1 MNMKINLE
9 LGGVPRGYSF
19 LLDGVELVK
28 LDDDGE
34 GSFVVTADALP
45 NTVPF
50 CNDEEAEAPNNY
62 QGSNLHHIIEDW
74 AESHPNLYEALLERE
89 IDLTTMDGMT
99 DYGKPQLSL
108 RSLTVDEYRKYR
120 RFIPLTYRAYW
131 LATGWAT
138 LRSPYSSD
146 DSNAYFVNASGA
158 LNYSDVYYA
167 NIYCP
172 RPAFYLKSEIVVSMS
187 VPSAVIAEGDG
198 TLARYTD
205 AELIKELWNRVGRE

>member
-45 NTVPF
+45 HTVPF
-50 CNDEEAEAPNNY
+50 CDDEEAEAPNNY

-74 AESHPNLYEALLERE
+74 AENRPNLYEAMLERE

-99 DYGKPQLSL
+99 DYGKPQLYL

-120 RFIPLTYRAYW
+120 RFIPLTSRAYW

-138 LRSPYSSD
+138 LRSPYSSGN
-146 DSNAYFVNASGA
+146 NAYYVNTSGA
-158 LNYSDVYYA
+158 LLSSHVYYA
-167 NIYCP
+167 SNYCP

-205 AELIKELWNRVGRE
+205 AELIKELWNRAGRE

>member
-50 CNDEEAEAPNNY
+50 VTTKKWKRRTTTREATCT
-62 QGSNLHHIIEDW
+62 IIEDW
-74 AESHPNLYEALLERE
+74 AESRPNLYEALLERE

-120 RFIPLTYRAYW
+120 RFIPLTSRAYW

-138 LRSPYSSD
+138 LRSP
-146 DSNAYFVNASGA
+146 DSTQQQRVLRGYFGGA
-158 LNYSDVYYA
+158 VL
-167 NIYCP
+167 
-172 RPAFYLKSEIVVSMS
+172 RQRGHRELLLPAPGFF
-187 VPSAVIAEGDG
+187 
-198 TLARYTD
+198 T
-205 AELIKELWNRVGRE
+205 

>member
-28 LDDDGE
+28 LDDDGK

-45 NTVPF
+45 HTVPF
-50 CNDEEAEAPNNY
+50 CDDEEAEAPNNY

-120 RFIPLTYRAYW
+120 RFIPLTSRAYW

-138 LRSPYSSD
+138 MRSPSS
-146 DSNAYFVNASGA
+146 SYYNFAFYVSTSGA
-158 LNYSDVYYA
+158 LYYYNVYNA
-167 NIYCP
+167 NICCP

-205 AELIKELWNRVGRE
+205 AELIKELWNRAGRE

>member
-45 NTVPF
+45 HTVPF
-50 CNDEEAEAPNNY
+50 CDDEEAEAPNNY

-74 AESHPNLYEALLERE
+74 AESRPNLYEAMLERE
-89 IDLTTMDGMT
+89 MDLTTMDGMT
-99 DYGKPQLSL
+99 DYGKPQLYL

-120 RFIPLTYRAYW
+120 RFIPLTSRAYW

-146 DSNAYFVNASGA
+146 SNYAYCVDTSGA
-158 LNYSDVYYA
+158 LDNYYVYSA
-167 NIYCP
+167 DIFCP
-172 RPAFYLKSEIVVSMS
+172 RPAFYLKSEIVVSMI
-187 VPSAVIAEGDG
+187 VPTAEAIESEKG
-198 TLARYTD
+198 LENYTD
-205 AELIKELWNRVGRE
+205 AELIRELWNRAGRE

>member
-45 NTVPF
+45 HTVPF
-50 CNDEEAEAPNNY
+50 CDDEEAEAPNNY

-74 AESHPNLYEALLERE
+74 AESRPNLYEAMLERE

-99 DYGKPQLSL
+99 DYGKPQLYL

-120 RFIPLTYRAYW
+120 RFIPLTSRAYW

-138 LRSPYSSD
+138 LRSPNSNNR
-146 DSNAYFVNASGA
+146 NAYCVNTSGA
-158 LNYSDVYYA
+158 LYNNYVYSADY
-167 NIYCP
+167 YCP
-172 RPAFYLKSEIVVSMS
+172 RPAFYLKSEIVVSMI
-187 VPSAVIAEGDG
+187 VPTAEVIESEKG
-198 TLARYTD
+198 LENYTD
-205 AELIKELWNRVGRE
+205 AELIRELWNRVGRE

>member
-50 CNDEEAEAPNNY
+50 CNDEEVEAPNNY

-74 AESHPNLYEALLERE
+74 AESRPNLYEALLERE

-120 RFIPLTYRAYW
+120 RFIPLTSRAYW

-138 LRSPYSSD
+138 LRSPI
-146 DSNAYFVNASGA
+146 SNYNYAYCVSTSGA
-158 LNYSDVYYA
+158 LSNYNVYGADY
-167 NIYCP
+167 YCP

-205 AELIKELWNRVGRE
+205 AELIKELWNRAGRE

>member
-45 NTVPF
+45 HTVPF
-50 CNDEEAEAPNNY
+50 CDGEEAEAPNNY

-74 AESHPNLYEALLERE
+74 AENCPNLYEALLERE

-99 DYGKPQLSL
+99 DYGRPRLFI

-120 RFIPLTYRAYW
+120 PYIPLTSRPYW
-131 LATGWAT
+131 MATGWAT
-138 LRSPYSSD
+138 LRSPI
-146 DSNAYFVNASGA
+146 SNINYAYVVNTSGA
-158 LNYSDVYYA
+158 LSIGSVYVAVYF
-167 NIYCP
+167 CP

-205 AELIKELWNRVGRE
+205 AELIKELWNRAGRE

>member
-50 CNDEEAEAPNNY
+50 CNDEEVEAPNNY

-74 AESHPNLYEALLERE
+74 AESRPNLYEALLERE

-99 DYGKPQLSL
+99 DYGKPLAVV
-108 RSLTVDEYRKYR
+108 RALTIDEYRKHR
-120 RFIPLTYRAYW
+120 SILPLTSKPYW
-131 LATGWAT
+131 LATAWT
-138 LRSPYSSD
+138 TNSSPYSNDYRAYYISSD
-146 DSNAYFVNASGA
+146 GTVNYYCVYGA
-158 LNYSDVYYA
+158 PFA
-167 NIYCP
+167 P
-172 RPAFYLKSEIVVSMS
+172 RPALYLKSSILVS
-187 VPSAVIAEGDG
+187 VETDDEGKA
-198 TLARYTD
+198 LADYSDTD
-205 AELIKELWNRVGRE
+205 LIDELYRRRRSTYDPD